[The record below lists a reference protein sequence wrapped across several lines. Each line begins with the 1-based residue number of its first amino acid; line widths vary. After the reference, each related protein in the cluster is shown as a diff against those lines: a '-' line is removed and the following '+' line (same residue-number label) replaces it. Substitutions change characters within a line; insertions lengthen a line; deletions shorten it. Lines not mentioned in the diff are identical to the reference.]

1 MDPHLVAAG
10 WASRV
15 PAVDVET
22 GSGGHVGVRAQ
33 GQGQFLFRAAPEGA
47 AVGLDPQ
54 VGGGGAPDYRP
65 GQRRPR
71 RGRVDAVGR
80 HLGPVDAWSR
90 ISEDDPLHV
99 VHPGRRNMLPAGD
112 GPAIGLPVE
121 PQVEIVQHGAG
132 DGVGRRLVPGQHQV
146 EAAGALRHQDVLIG
160 VLAVP
165 QLGDRSPA
173 APAVGS
179 IPVEHGGSGRHLAQS
194 VPGMQPSRPA
204 GVGRWEGRGVLQP
217 GIRPDG
223 GGHQASPGQCGL
235 LPEGGDRI
243 HQQGGH
249 PGHRRRRETGA
260 VEADIAPGAALAPGR
275 VDADA
280 GGHHLRRQ
288 ASVEGGPVTA
298 EGRDVPAVQHG
309 ADGQRVL
316 GAGEVGESIDP
327 FVRLRDDIELAVT
340 PDDGVELA
348 LFDAPSLEFPGRS
361 AKTHIDDQG
370 FSREGRAGCVGALGR
385 AGEKIHGSTE
395 AVPESES

>member
-1 MDPHLVAAG
+1 MRHARLPGVGNPQLDFPGLPNRDFAERDRRPQRDGGGLDRFLSRKCRNLGFRRLELTRQLHRQSILAGNLRGVDPHLVAAG

-99 VHPGRRNMLPAGD
+99 VHPGRRNMLSAGD

-179 IPVEHGGSGRHLAQS
+179 IPVEHGGSG
-194 VPGMQPSRPA
+194 
-204 GVGRWEGRGVLQP
+204 
-217 GIRPDG
+217 
-223 GGHQASPGQCGL
+223 
-235 LPEGGDRI
+235 
-243 HQQGGH
+243 
-249 PGHRRRRETGA
+249 
-260 VEADIAPGAALAPGR
+260 
-275 VDADA
+275 
-280 GGHHLRRQ
+280 
-288 ASVEGGPVTA
+288 
-298 EGRDVPAVQHG
+298 
-309 ADGQRVL
+309 
-316 GAGEVGESIDP
+316 
-327 FVRLRDDIELAVT
+327 
-340 PDDGVELA
+340 
-348 LFDAPSLEFPGRS
+348 
-361 AKTHIDDQG
+361 
-370 FSREGRAGCVGALGR
+370 
-385 AGEKIHGSTE
+385 
-395 AVPESES
+395 